1 MLGIWPEKSSNL
13 MSKEKQK
20 KTNNKKLIIKGRKIK
35 KIGR

>member
-20 KTNNKKLIIKGRKIK
+20 NQQQKTDHQREEN
-35 KIGR
+35 